1 MKKLII
7 AACIILSAG
16 QLLAQ
21 QRPYYTQ
28 YILNNFIINPAV
40 AGIENYWDAKVS
52 HRHQWV
58 GLDGAPITTYATIQ
72 GPLQTNG
79 LARETPFTVH
89 AAGENPLGDSYDQNY
104 QATPPHFGLGFTVI
118 NDATGPLN
126 RFAAS
131 ASLAYH
137 MPLAEKLSLAGG
149 VSLGFQNMRLDAT
162 KLDFG
167 TQSPTDPAVAGS
179 GYLNN
184 VKPDITMGVVMYG
197 PRYFVSLALQQ
208 VIPEKI
214 GYGNPKV
221 TGDTILVNGQLV
233 PHIFL
238 QGGYR
243 FLLGDDVNFLPS
255 ITLKY
260 ITPLPVSFDFNAK
273 FQYRD
278 LVWVGGSFRP
288 KDGFAAMAGLNINST
303 LNIGY
308 SYDITTSQ
316 LNTVSRGTHE
326 ILVGFLFNNKNG
338 DWCPRNIW

>member
-1 MKKLII
+1 MKKVLITTVIVLI
-7 AACIILSAG
+7 AA
-16 QLLAQ
+16 QLFAQ

-28 YILNNFIINPAV
+28 YILNNFIINPAM

-89 AAGENPLGDSYDQNY
+89 TEGENPLGDAYYQHY
-104 QATPPHFGLGFTVI
+104 QAAPAHFGLGFTVI

-137 MPLAEKLSLAGG
+137 MPVGEQTNLAGG

-162 KLDFG
+162 KLNFG
-167 TQSPTDPAVAGS
+167 TQYPTDPAVAGS
-179 GYLNN
+179 GYLNKM
-184 VKPDITMGVVMYG
+184 KPDITMGVTLYG
-197 PRYFVSLALQQ
+197 AHYFVGLAAQQ
-208 VIPEKI
+208 IIPEKI
-214 GYGNPKV
+214 GYGDPKV
-221 TGDTILVNGQLV
+221 TGDTILVNGKLV
-233 PHIFL
+233 PHLFL

-243 FLLGDDVNFLPS
+243 FLLTEDINFLPS
-255 ITLKY
+255 VTLKY
-260 ITPLPVSFDFNAK
+260 ITPLPLSVDLNAK
-273 FQYRD
+273 LQYRD
-278 LVWVGGSFRP
+278 LLWIGASFRP

-308 SYDITTSQ
+308 SYDITTSP

-338 DWCPRNIW
+338 DWCPRNVW